1 MPTVTK
7 HSSNNLVTVS
17 YPVREAVL
25 DITHAEHALI
35 LMFSHEKDKMIKFI
49 RAQYNLELYEAKP
62 LVDTVIASAEVKP
75 EAKPLVDT
83 VIASAEVKPEA
94 KPDVQLQGSV
104 KESVV
109 DWSTVPAGTMIYVK
123 DWLYEDWYKREFIR
137 YNPDSVFSF
146 VCKSSDD
153 DTECV
158 WQRAKLTTC

>member
-49 RAQYNLELYEAKP
+49 RAQYNLELY
-62 LVDTVIASAEVKP
+62 